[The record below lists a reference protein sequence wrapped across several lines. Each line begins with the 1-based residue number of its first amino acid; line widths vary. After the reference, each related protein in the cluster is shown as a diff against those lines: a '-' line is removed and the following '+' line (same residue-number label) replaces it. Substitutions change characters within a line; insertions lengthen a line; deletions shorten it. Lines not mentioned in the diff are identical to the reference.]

1 MDKENVDPAPYV
13 ARRCA
18 GASAT
23 PPGETNKAKKE
34 GRSPLMDVTPEATR
48 RTGQTN
54 EGQTGGR
61 EAGPI
66 PVFDEKPERERAKRA
81 AAEARPPPPA
91 HKPVVAARM
100 LR

>member
-1 MDKENVDPAPYV
+1 MLLL
-13 ARRCA
+13 R
-18 GASAT
+18 
-23 PPGETNKAKKE
+23 GETEVQAQ
-34 GRSPLMDVTPEATR
+34 A
-48 RTGQTN
+48 Q
-54 EGQTGGR
+54 GQTGGR